1 VVPDAASAQEANDRD
16 MSTSIADPGLRVSDN
31 ERERVIDRLKDAYAE
46 GRLEY
51 DEFKSRLQLTL
62 FARTRSDLAPI
73 TADLHP
79 RPRRVVPT
87 AVGGLDP
94 KRPVKGEDRLLG
106 AMAHGTAM
114 VPIVVGPLMLMLTAG
129 RKSPYVRQHAVE
141 ALNFQL
147 TLLLVT
153 IVTFGI
159 GGIVY
164 MVAWLVWLLGSLVAL
179 TGERF
184 LYPFILRLVR

>member
-1 VVPDAASAQEANDRD
+1 
-16 MSTSIADPGLRVSDN
+16 MSPPFPAPAMRVSDN
-31 ERERVIDRLKDAYAE
+31 ERELVIDRLKDAYAE

-51 DEFKSRLQLTL
+51 DEFESRLQRTML
-62 FARTRSDLAPI
+62 ARTRSDLAAI

-87 AVGGLDP
+87 AVPGLHP
-94 KRPVKGEDRLLG
+94 VRPVNGQDRLLG

-114 VPIVVGPLMLMLTAG
+114 VPIVLGPLALMLTSG
-129 RKSPYVRQHAVE
+129 RRSQYVRQHAVE

-159 GGIVY
+159 GAIAY
-164 MVAWLVWLLGSLVAL
+164 TVAWLVGLFGSLVAL
-179 TGERF
+179 TGQRF
-184 LYPFILRLVR
+184 RYPFILRLVR

>member
-1 VVPDAASAQEANDRD
+1 MSPPFPDQ
-16 MSTSIADPGLRVSDN
+16 GLRVSDN
-31 ERERVIDRLKDAYAE
+31 ERESVIDRLKDAYAE
-46 GRLEY
+46 GRLKYE
-51 DEFKSRLQLTL
+51 EFESRLQLTML
-62 FARTRSDLAPI
+62 ARTRSDLAAV

-79 RPRRVVPT
+79 RPGRVVPT
-87 AVGGLDP
+87 AVPGLQP
-94 KRPVKGEDRLLG
+94 VRPVNGEDRMLG

-114 VPIVVGPLMLMLTAG
+114 VPIAVGPLALMLTSG
-129 RKSPYVRQHAVE
+129 RRSPYVRQHAVE

-164 MVAWLVWLLGSLVAL
+164 TVAWLVGLFGSLMAL
-179 TGERF
+179 TGQRF
-184 LYPFILRLVR
+184 RYPFILRMIR

>member
-1 VVPDAASAQEANDRD
+1 
-16 MSTSIADPGLRVSDN
+16 MSPPFPNPGLRVSDN
-31 ERERVIDRLKDAYAE
+31 EREPVIDRLKDAYAE

-51 DEFKSRLQLTL
+51 DEFESRLQLTML
-62 FARTRSDLAPI
+62 ARTRGDLAPI

-79 RPRRVVPT
+79 RRVVPT
-87 AVGGLDP
+87 AVPGLQP
-94 KRPVKGEDRLLG
+94 VRPVNGQDRLLG

-114 VPIVVGPLMLMLTAG
+114 VPIVVGPLALMLTSG
-129 RKSPYVRQHAVE
+129 RSSQYVRQHAVE

-153 IVTFGI
+153 IVTLGI

-164 MVAWLVWLLGSLVAL
+164 MVAWLVGLCGSLVAL
-179 TGERF
+179 TGQRF
-184 LYPFILRLVR
+184 RYPFILRLVR